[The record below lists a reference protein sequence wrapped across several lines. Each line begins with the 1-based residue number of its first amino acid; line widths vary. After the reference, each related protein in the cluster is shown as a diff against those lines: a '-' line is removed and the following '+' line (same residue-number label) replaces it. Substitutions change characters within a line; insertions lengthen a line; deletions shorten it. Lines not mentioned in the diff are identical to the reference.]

1 MALYN
6 VGDRVIVKENLG
18 TIDNNYRYG
27 YGSGMERFC
36 GQTVT
41 ISAVDH
47 DFEDENCVIY
57 SLVEDDEHWKWGSDD
72 FVGLADNS
80 TPQQTISKKA
90 DLKTAWGQYCDTDK
104 LVDDVMALL
113 TKYGH
118 RNSEY
123 GVCKMLNEYFTNKK
137 DLIELFQKSEHYI
150 GDMRMMIDIELERE
164 NSARDIRDFCDEFPI
179 SVNAKGL
186 LLKYKDEN
194 GKKFEDYL
202 RTGVK
207 SITAKDLMKPESV
220 APLKK
225 ATEQQNTFD
234 SDGATKASHDVYRG
248 FCSAIDNFKGINV
261 STISHGNAERMNEK
275 YKVREGMKTSRAFN
289 RVCTFYGVDKAK
301 KYNKLFA
308 QYADM
313 VNGLKR
319 KLKFFISVNPID
331 YLTMSFGVNWAS
343 CHTIDKEN
351 RRRMPSS
358 YSGMYCGGT
367 MSYMLDGTSIIT
379 FVHDHMPT
387 NWEDGKIYRCMF
399 HYGND
404 ILVQGRVYPQ
414 GNDGNTDLYKVF
426 RNYMQDE
433 LSPLI
438 GLTDTIW
445 RKKDSGRVSSN
456 VQSYGV
462 HYRDYTSY
470 SSCNVSYPRER
481 SDSSDNVI
489 NIGKAG
495 ICPHCGRP
503 ITESGNISHSSCR
516 VPLADTAWI
525 TATTTTISF

>member
-18 TIDNNYRYG
+18 TNDINYRYG

-41 ISAVDH
+41 ISAVDY
-47 DFEDENCVIY
+47 DFEDENCVVY

-72 FVGLADNS
+72 FVGLADSS
-80 TPQQTISKKA
+80 TPRQTVSKKA

-164 NSARDIRDFCDEFPI
+164 NSARDIREFCDGFPTG
-179 SVNAKGL
+179 VNAKGL
-186 LLKYKDEN
+186 LLKFKDEN

-207 SITAKDLMKPESV
+207 SITAKDLMKPEAV

-225 ATEQQNTFD
+225 ATEYQNTFD
-234 SDGATKASHDVYRG
+234 SDGATKASHDVYGG
-248 FCSAIDNFKGINV
+248 FCSAICNFRGISS
-261 STISHGNAERMNEK
+261 STISHENAERMNEK

-313 VNGLKR
+313 VSGLKR

-379 FVHDHMPT
+379 FVHDHVPT

-414 GNDGNTDLYKVF
+414 GNDGRTNLYKVF

-433 LSPLI
+433 LSAML

-445 RKKDSGRVSSN
+445 RKKDNGRVSSN
-456 VQSYGV
+456 VNSLGV
-462 HYRDYTSY
+462 HYCDYTNFSD
-470 SSCNVSYPRER
+470 CNVSYPRER

-489 NIGKAG
+489 TIGHSG
-495 ICPHCGRP
+495 VCPCCGRY
-503 ITESGNISHSSCR
+503 ITENGNISHSSCR
-516 VPLADTAWI
+516 APLADTAWT
-525 TATTTTISF
+525 TATNTTISF